1 MKRLSFALLAVFLLP
16 MLAVAKDDAGQK
28 FEVANESGHA
38 TAVKVI
44 TLDVKVGAKFAVEDP
59 EGKQVPAYYDKKEK
73 KLLVLASVPA
83 GGGTFTLLE
92 GESSKAKDPKWG
104 KPKIKKEGKVKLGKT
119 VTRMSGEFENDLL
132 EVSVPVLPT
141 VHGRMII
148 RAKKGDYKL
157 ELSPLGASVGCV
169 ETEEIG
175 NDVNDSYNKGQQVH
189 DEVFVIYPSIA
200 TDIEVLEPN
209 PFQRTMRVECYVWAR
224 KNSGDTLDLFK
235 EVGFEITLT
244 WGSPVVKVRS
254 WRNQDK
260 TFWNHNGVNLNEIYI
275 DQQPPTIQADAE
287 ESATERVLKGNSLD
301 VPFEK
306 SMLLNDATGSTI
318 VHQPDFKTLAIYREC
333 LTLTKDRIMTVI
345 SQSWHE
351 GWKPIEIKA
360 GEYEDRITLVCDV
373 GGSDKSL
380 KDWTAELE

>member
-1 MKRLSFALLAVFLLP
+1 MMRLSIALLAVFLLP
-16 MLAVAKDDAGQK
+16 LVAVAKDDEGQK
-28 FEVANESGHA
+28 FEIANGAAHA

-44 TLDVKVGAKFAVEDP
+44 ALDVKVGSKFAVEGPD
-59 EGKQVPAYYDKKEK
+59 GKHLPAYYDKKAK
-73 KLLVLASVPA
+73 KLLVLTSVPA
-83 GGGTFTLLE
+83 GGGAFTVFD
-92 GESSKAKDPKWG
+92 GQTSKAKDPKWG

-132 EVSVPVLPT
+132 EISVPVLPT
-141 VHGRMII
+141 VHGRVII
-148 RAKKGDYKL
+148 KAKKGDYKL

-175 NDVNDSYNKGQQVH
+175 NDVNDAYNKGQQVH
-189 DEVFVIYPSIA
+189 DEVFAIYPSIA

-209 PFQRTMRVECYVWAR
+209 PFQRTMRVECYAWAR

-244 WGSPVVKVRS
+244 WGSPVVTIRA

-275 DQQPPTIQADAE
+275 DQQPPAIQADAE
-287 ESATERVLKGNSLD
+287 ESATERMLNGNSLD
-301 VPFEK
+301 IAFEK
-306 SMLLNDATGSTI
+306 SMLLRDKTGSTI
-318 VHQPDFKTLAIYREC
+318 VHQPDFKKLAIYREC
-333 LTLTKDRIMTVI
+333 MTLAKDRIMTVI

-360 GEYEDRITLVCDV
+360 GEYEDTVTLACDV
-373 GGSDKSL
+373 GDSGKSL
-380 KDWTAELE
+380 KDWAAEIE